1 MTGYLTVKEAAEQWD
16 VSERQVQ
23 VWCKSE
29 MIKGVTQFGKSWAIP
44 DTAVKPT
51 RTRKY
56 KPGRKPRNKN
66 TENTEAL

>member
-1 MTGYLTVKEAAEQWD
+1 MNGYLTSKEAARKWD
-16 VSERQVQ
+16 VSERQIQ
-23 VWCKSE
+23 VWCKAGIIS
-29 MIKGVTQFGKSWAIP
+29 GVTLFGKSWAIP

-66 TENTEAL
+66 TAVLEDV